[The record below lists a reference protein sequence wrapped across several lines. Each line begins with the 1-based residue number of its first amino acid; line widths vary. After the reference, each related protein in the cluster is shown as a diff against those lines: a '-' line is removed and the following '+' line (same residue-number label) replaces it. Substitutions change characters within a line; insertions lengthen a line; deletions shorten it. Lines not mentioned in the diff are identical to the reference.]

1 MPGVL
6 GAMVNGGQASLVVR
20 GGPNSGMMI
29 PLSGSPVTLGR
40 RSDNDVVVDETTVS
54 RRHALIM
61 ETPAGFVVRDLS
73 TTNGT
78 FVNRDNIGLG
88 ERLLTHGDE
97 IRLAGSEVRL
107 VFRQEG
113 PSTVKMDVGQAT
125 GPIDLPRHEGRGRE
139 REELE
144 QAIAGKDAGLLTL
157 LRARK
162 GSVVSRDDIQR
173 HIWPELTDGATAGVV
188 ILQSIERLR
197 AHVEDDPRS
206 PQRLLTV
213 GEFGYLLV

>member
-1 MPGVL
+1 ML
-6 GAMVNGGQASLVVR
+6 
-20 GGPNSGMMI
+20 I
-29 PLSGSPVTLGR
+29 PLLGSPVTLGR
-40 RSDNDVVVDETTVS
+40 RSDNDVVVDERTVS

-78 FVNRDNIGLG
+78 YVNRDKLGLA
-88 ERLLTHGDE
+88 ERLLSHGDE

-113 PSTVKMDVGQAT
+113 PSTDKMDIDRSAT
-125 GPIDLPRHEGRGRE
+125 GRIDLARDEGRGQAK
-139 REELE
+139 EELE
-144 QAIAGKDAGLLTL
+144 QAIAGKDAKLLNL
-157 LRARK
+157 LGERK

-173 HIWPELTDGATAGVV
+173 HIWPELTDGARASVV
-188 ILQSIERLR
+188 IDQSIELLR
-197 AHVEDDPRS
+197 AHLEDDPRS

-213 GEFGYLLV
+213 GEFGYVFM